1 MTVKQRYPILHRWLQ
16 RGIELTR
23 FIFAL
28 VASSFV
34 LLSAGCGQSGPLY
47 LPGNPSEVQSP
58 STSTP
63 DADEEKDN
71 KEDDGETPQ
80 G

>member
-23 FIFAL
+23 FFFAL

-34 LLSAGCGQSGPLY
+34 VLAAGCGQSGPLY
-47 LPGNPSEVQSP
+47 LPGNPSQMQSP
-58 STSTP
+58 TTAAP
-63 DADEEKDN
+63 DADEEKEN
-71 KEDDGETPQ
+71 KEDDGENPQ